1 VFATLSERLSDT
13 LSNLRGKGRLS
24 DADIDTTAREIRIAL
39 LEADVALPVVR
50 GFIARIKERAKGAEV
65 SGALNPAQQVVKIV
79 NEELV
84 AILGG
89 ETRRLRLAKEPP
101 SVIMLAGL
109 QGSGKTTLAGKLA
122 HWLRNQGHT
131 PLLVACDLQRP
142 NAVTQL
148 QIVGERA
155 GVPTFAPE
163 PGNGVGNPVDVARR
177 GVAHAREKHYDVVI
191 VDTAGRLGVDAELM
205 QQAADIRDAT
215 RPDETLFV
223 IDAMIGQDAVATA
236 EAFRDGVGF
245 TGVVLTKLDG
255 DARGGAALSVR
266 EVTGEPILFASNG
279 EKLADFDVFHPDRMA
294 SRILGMGDLL
304 TLIEQAEL
312 AFDEEQTA
320 KAAAKM
326 STGELSLE
334 DFLEQMLAIRK
345 MGPIGNILGMLPGAN
360 SGQMK
365 EALSQVDDRQM
376 DKLQA
381 IIRGMTPA
389 ERADPKIINGS
400 RRLRIA
406 NGSGVTVNDVNELV
420 TRFFEARKMMKQ
432 MAGQFGLGG
441 GGRSA
446 TRKQAKARKGKK
458 AKGGRP
464 TPARGGAVPGGVGP
478 GGMRGMPDLSQL
490 PPSLRELPP
499 GLDQLPPG
507 FDPSKLKFPKG
518 R

>member
-1 VFATLSERLSDT
+1 
-13 LSNLRGKGRLS
+13 
-24 DADIDTTAREIRIAL
+24 
-39 LEADVALPVVR
+39 
-50 GFIARIKERAKGAEV
+50 
-65 SGALNPAQQVVKIV
+65 
-79 NEELV
+79 
-84 AILGG
+84 
-89 ETRRLRLAKEPP
+89 
-101 SVIMLAGL
+101 
-109 QGSGKTTLAGKLA
+109 
-122 HWLRNQGHT
+122 
-131 PLLVACDLQRP
+131 
-142 NAVTQL
+142 
-148 QIVGERA
+148 
-155 GVPTFAPE
+155 
-163 PGNGVGNPVDVARR
+163 
-177 GVAHAREKHYDVVI
+177 
-191 VDTAGRLGVDAELM
+191 
-205 QQAADIRDAT
+205 
-215 RPDETLFV
+215 
-223 IDAMIGQDAVATA
+223 
-236 EAFRDGVGF
+236 
-245 TGVVLTKLDG
+245 VVLTKLDG

-406 NGSGVTVNDVNELV
+406 NGSWVTVNDVNELV

-432 MAGQFGLGG
+432 MAGQFGLG